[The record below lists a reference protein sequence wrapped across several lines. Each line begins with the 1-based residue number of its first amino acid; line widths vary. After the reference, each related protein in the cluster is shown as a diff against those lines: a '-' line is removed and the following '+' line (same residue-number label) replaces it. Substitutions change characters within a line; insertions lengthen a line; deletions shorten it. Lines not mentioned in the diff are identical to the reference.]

1 MKYIYITSDL
11 TPNYDLQ
18 DQVYN
23 TPADNLYSTISDI
36 VCNILMEYTGVL
48 KKIMGETCEV
58 YWLITKNQTIE
69 KTSLPA
75 TQTHIDEWKKI
86 VQTNLQDAVLTNNS
100 LDDGGI
106 IKLAFSSPTTNIW
119 DYEMIEVSRMVGPTA
134 LKSFYLFGFHP
145 EHGNTIVTQG
155 YCDGDFDT
163 GILIENDLS
172 IYGSKNIIKMIP
184 CVTASMFNPDFFD
197 K

>member
-18 DQVYN
+18 DQIYD
-23 TPADNLYSTISDI
+23 TPADNLSSIISDI
-36 VCNILMEYTGVL
+36 VCKILMEYTGVL

-58 YWLITKNQTIE
+58 HWLITKNQTIE
-69 KTSLPA
+69 KISLPD

-100 LDDGGI
+100 FDDGGI

-134 LKSFYLFGFHP
+134 LKSFYLFILINLLFSLKQQVKLQMKLHS
-145 EHGNTIVTQG
+145 IVTAIQVV
-155 YCDGDFDT
+155 
-163 GILIENDLS
+163 LDLFR
-172 IYGSKNIIKMIP
+172 
-184 CVTASMFNPDFFD
+184 VQ
-197 K
+197 